1 MGWLLDILKE
11 VPLSAVL
18 KERVALE
25 EQKYD
30 QAVEEAQE
38 LRQRV
43 AGLEREV
50 ADLRSLL
57 PATPAGDLNDDTR
70 RVLVLLFQ
78 AEDRDMHAE
87 GLAQNLQLDR
97 GVVQYHLDGL
107 NARGLAEHAGSN
119 YLDVDIYWKL
129 TPEGRRYVVENGL
142 LAE

>member
-1 MGWLLDILKE
+1 M
-11 VPLSAVL
+11 
-18 KERVALE
+18 
-25 EQKYD
+25 
-30 QAVEEAQE
+30 
-38 LRQRV
+38 
-43 AGLEREV
+43 
-50 ADLRSLL
+50 
-57 PATPAGDLNDDTR
+57 NDDTR

-107 NARGLAEHAGSN
+107 NARGMAEHAGAN
-119 YLDVDIYWKL
+119 YLDVDICWEL